1 MTLDVF
7 AVRRLQTVKGIDTFR
22 WVMRVL
28 KYLDSA
34 LF

>member
-7 AVRRLQTVKGIDTFR
+7 AVTRLQSVKGIDTFR
-22 WVMRVL
+22 YMMRVL
-28 KYLDSA
+28 QYLDSA